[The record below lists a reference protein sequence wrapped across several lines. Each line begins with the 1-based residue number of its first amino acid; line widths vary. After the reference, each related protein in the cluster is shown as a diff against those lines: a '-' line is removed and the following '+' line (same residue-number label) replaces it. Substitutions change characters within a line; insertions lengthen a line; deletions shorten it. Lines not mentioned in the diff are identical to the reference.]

1 MMPLFL
7 MASGIAN
14 IPVPIFPKNRMASYN
29 RQLSEDIKM
38 KNYRIK
44 TSFVSPEGPKT
55 RANKTGINFM
65 IFILIFVV
73 NCL

>member
-1 MMPLFL
+1 MPLFL

-38 KNYRIK
+38 KDYKN
-44 TSFVSPEGPKT
+44 
-55 RANKTGINFM
+55 NKNDNIHK
-65 IFILIFVV
+65 
-73 NCL
+73 